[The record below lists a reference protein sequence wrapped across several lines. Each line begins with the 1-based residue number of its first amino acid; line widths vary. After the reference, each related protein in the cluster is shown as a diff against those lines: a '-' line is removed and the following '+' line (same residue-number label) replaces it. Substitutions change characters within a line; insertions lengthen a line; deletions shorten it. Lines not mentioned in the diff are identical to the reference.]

1 MLKES
6 KYIAVFF
13 SINNETQCA
22 PLLFLPSGFMTYSP
36 SFILGKFPLGKT
48 SLNLGS

>member
-6 KYIAVFF
+6 KYTAVFL

-22 PLLFLPSGFMTYSP
+22 PLLFLSPRFVTYSAP
-36 SFILGKFPLGKT
+36 FILGKFSLG
-48 SLNLGS
+48 LNLGS